1 MSPKAAGQTA
11 KSAQMV
17 APKQSPTKTNVASKM
32 HRRSRSGMYL
42 HFMPLSEPTDTGF
55 RMLHMP
61 FAKEEVRRRPKLL
74 QSLQE
79 FRSPVRIQETT
90 MVE

>member
-17 APKQSPTKTNVASKM
+17 APKQSPGKSNVASKM

-42 HFMPLSEPTDTGF
+42 PSLPFHQLTNIGYRMFYMSSE
-55 RMLHMP
+55 
-61 FAKEEVRRRPKLL
+61 KEEVRRRPELL

-79 FRSPVRIQETT
+79 FRSPVRI
-90 MVE
+90 

>member
-17 APKQSPTKTNVASKM
+17 APKQSPAKTNVASKM
-32 HRRSRSGMYL
+32 HRRSRSGTYL
-42 HFMPLSEPTDTGF
+42 QFLPSSEATDIGL

-61 FAKEEVRRRPKLL
+61 SAKEEVRRRPKLL

-79 FRSPVRIQETT
+79 FRSPVRVQATT

>member
-17 APKQSPTKTNVASKM
+17 APKQSPAKSNVASKM
-32 HRRSRSGMYL
+32 HRRSRSGMSSNFL
-42 HFMPLSEPTDTGF
+42 PFTHSANLGI

-61 FAKEEVRRRPKLL
+61 SAKEEVRRRPILL
-74 QSLQE
+74 QGLQE
-79 FRSPVRIQETT
+79 SRSPMRIQATT
-90 MVE
+90 VVE

>member
-1 MSPKAAGQTA
+1 MSPRAAGQTA

-17 APKQSPTKTNVASKM
+17 APKQSPAKSAAASKM

-42 HFMPLSEPTDTGF
+42 KLLSFRQPTNPGL

-61 FAKEEVRRRPKLL
+61 PAKEEVRRRPKLL
-74 QSLQE
+74 QSL
-79 FRSPVRIQETT
+79 
-90 MVE
+90 